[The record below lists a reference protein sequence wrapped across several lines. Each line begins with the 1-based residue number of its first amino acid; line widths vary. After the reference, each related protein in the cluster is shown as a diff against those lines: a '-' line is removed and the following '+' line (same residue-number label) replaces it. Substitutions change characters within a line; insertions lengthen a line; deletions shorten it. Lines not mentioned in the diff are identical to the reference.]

1 MQLETVRSSGTING
15 YDAREAIPSFA
26 FDPSD
31 PWTMAFQAGLRHA
44 GLSGKRVYEVGVG
57 SGTNVLFM
65 LRHCA
70 ASLVQGSDLDPRL
83 PMLTQRLI
91 TEVAP
96 DLADRVRLIQGS
108 VSLIDAP
115 LAMAAAAAADVIVAC
130 LPQVPDPR
138 EARYARFHAAQL
150 KTLADTG
157 HHMDDHMAH
166 YYPWGAFDDYPFN
179 SVGLG
184 LIEALLSRARSSAS
198 QAQVILTLGCRIG
211 KGILVR
217 LFQSNC
223 YQPEVLVSR
232 IVKQDERTD
241 ISFFV
246 ALEAAMRGTG
256 YEKDFGCEFYT
267 DPEGRSPI
275 SASEAKA
282 RLDAGQAMPLFHE
295 VCVMRGYPQAWADM
309 GGRYCFKP

>member
-1 MQLETVRSSGTING
+1 MQLKTAQSAGTVAG
-15 YDAREAIPSFA
+15 DPARQAIPGFA
-26 FDPSD
+26 FDPAD
-31 PWTMAFQAGLRHA
+31 PWTMTFQAGLRHA
-44 GLSGKRVYEVGVG
+44 GLSGKRVYEVGIG

-65 LRHCA
+65 LRDCA
-70 ASLVQGSDLDPRL
+70 ASSVHGSDLDPRL
-83 PMLTQRLI
+83 PMLTQRLV
-91 TEVAP
+91 TEFAP

-108 VSLIDAP
+108 VSLLDAP
-115 LAMAAAAAADVIVAC
+115 PAMEAAAVADVIVAC

-138 EARYARFHAAQL
+138 EATCAQFHAVQL
-150 KTLADTG
+150 KTLAG
-157 HHMDDHMAH
+157 SEQQCMDDHMAH
-166 YYPWGAFDDYPFN
+166 YYPWGAFNDYPFN

-184 LIEALLSRARSSAS
+184 LIEALLSSARSYAP

-211 KGILVR
+211 KSVLAR
-217 LFQSNC
+217 LFRSSN

-256 YEKDFGCEFYT
+256 YEKDLECEFYA
-267 DPEGRSPI
+267 DPEGRFRI

-282 RLDAGQAMPLFHE
+282 RLDVGPAVPVFHE
-295 VCVMRGYPQAWADM
+295 VCVMRGHP
-309 GGRYCFKP
+309 